1 MKPTTKNIII
11 GVVIIALM
19 LGIYYYFINN
29 SSKVGSLISST
40 GVGSATAL
48 TDKIN
53 EDTAFL
59 STLIGLS
66 GIKID
71 TSIFSN
77 QTFSSLVDNHVKI
90 NSADEGAP
98 GRPNPFAPIDMPVV
112 LPPSDL
118 NSNTNINTVGA
129 PTDTTVDTTS
139 NNTNII
145 LNRLLNSSNN
155 KK

>member
-1 MKPTTKNIII
+1 MKPIIKNILISI
-11 GVVIIALM
+11 AIVAVI
-19 LGIYYYFINN
+19 LGAYYLLTSN
-29 SSKVGSLISST
+29 SSPVGSLISST
-40 GVGSATAL
+40 GAGSATSL
-48 TDKIN
+48 TAQIT

-71 TSIFSN
+71 TAMFSN
-77 QTFSSLVDNHVKI
+77 QTFSSLIDNHVKI

-98 GRPNPFAPIDMPVV
+98 GRPNPFAPIDAPVI
-112 LPPSDL
+112 LPPSEISVTVNATGTIP
-118 NSNTNINTVGA
+118 NSA
-129 PTDTTVDTTS
+129 LDTTS
-139 NNTNII
+139 GNTNMI